1 MVRAAQ
7 VHSGLYCF
15 VVIRTGPA
23 LEVWDDL
30 LEDRDGLSYPPIEK
44 VGQPEVHSDLCS
56 VEIGGAE
63 VDSGSWCVRMGVH
76 TGAFD
81 VWDDSLQLSDGLAKA
96 PVLKIREAEV
106 HLRYLGVR
114 VIRAED
120 TVTNCRN
127 HFPVPDPLFPVA
139 EF

>member
-1 MVRAAQ
+1 
-7 VHSGLYCF
+7 
-15 VVIRTGPA
+15 
-23 LEVWDDL
+23 
-30 LEDRDGLSYPPIEK
+30 
-44 VGQPEVHSDLCS
+44 
-56 VEIGGAE
+56 
-63 VDSGSWCVRMGVH
+63 MGVH

-96 PVLKIREAEV
+96 PVLKRREAEV

-127 HFPVPDPLFPVA
+127 HFPEPDPLFPVA